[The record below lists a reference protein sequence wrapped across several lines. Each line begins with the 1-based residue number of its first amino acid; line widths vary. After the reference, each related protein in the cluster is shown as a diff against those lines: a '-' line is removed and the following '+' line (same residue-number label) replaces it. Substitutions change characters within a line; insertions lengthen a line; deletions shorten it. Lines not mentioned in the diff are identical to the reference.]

1 MTKPQNSNQKLLQ
14 LMLRAQYLS
23 QQDPQSDRG
32 YAMVIVSVISIF
44 MFSLLVAYMTI
55 TNLSKS
61 STNAYIDGNNSF
73 YVAESGLNRRA
84 SELRQKFEISNLPA
98 GTDPATIAECYPLV
112 IADSQNT
119 STYNPD
125 NDFQCR
131 NYRFRYG
138 NSSATVTSNSG
149 AFGGSTEV
157 TNKTDTVKYVAY
169 TFVKPKQNYSS
180 NPPTAKIIASGEPFA
195 GLNALEYKYTI
206 YSTAKKPSSVNLVAS
221 TADAAEIAA
230 KNKEISGTPTSAS
243 EDSLAAS
250 YDLKQAT
257 ADATNAANTGTAA
270 GNSSTNV
277 VLQMDF
283 KSRVVPLFQFAAFYE
298 DDLETNSVTPMTI
311 SGPVHT
317 NGNLKTISLNDASK
331 TDFTLGT
338 RFMDKVTVVE
348 DVYHSSVY
356 GSCNDCVVAV
366 YKGSG
371 SESLVT
377 KYGLFPTDATTLL
390 SDDQLAVFGDR
401 LKSKVPRLNPP
412 KPGFLREKNYVTN
425 ETGLYYGK
433 ADMRLKFFPTRE
445 MPFDFTSIQDGS
457 GCDLTANKIPSDRQ
471 HSNALSCLQL
481 TKGQL
486 QSLRQPVLITTSTTL
501 SSNDLDI
508 LKALKVSIAAADGTP
523 LTLSDLDRS
532 IDTTSATLSGWQLT
546 FKNLLSSGNQTLLK
560 DKTPIQIA
568 TERSSSFLPPPIQL
582 ITGTAN
588 STDTNINGGFYNQIT
603 NNHSAFSTTNGTW
616 MNMLQIN
623 IKSLTYWNR
632 DGIYV
637 EADTGNKNNL
647 TIPYAAP
654 TTLTLASGLSTN
666 NLAFIKAAADTS
678 KPASSFAYQGLAARD
693 SGVNAT
699 EGGLVF
705 HATVSDD
712 TNGNGSN
719 EIIAPITNQ
728 AIPGKDAKGD
738 PIARVDNYR
747 SYPGITGIRKSPYG
761 FVVSGGVELP
771 GPLTIATDQAAYIQG
786 DYNNPGDAFGVL
798 GGLPRTDPVNPSD
811 DTPTTANPNPRGYYR
826 QPAAI
831 MADTITFLS
840 NECEN
845 ANQQVNCGSNTTA
858 VRSRSVVTKGIA
870 INAALLSNIMKSTST
885 TFNGGLNKYMKH
897 LENWDRETVLNYTGS
912 MVSLGE
918 PLESDKIPV
927 NDYSVYKRNYN
938 YETRFNSFE
947 KLPPLSPSAVYL
959 RQDVFRR
966 NY

>member
-1 MTKPQNSNQKLLQ
+1 MNQPQNPNQKFLQ
-14 LMLRAQYLS
+14 LMLRAQYLV
-23 QQDPQSDRG
+23 QQDSQSDRG
-32 YAMVIVSVISIF
+32 YAMVIVSIISIF

-55 TNLSKS
+55 TNLTKS
-61 STNAYIDGNNSF
+61 STNAYIDGTNSF

-98 GTDPATIAECYPLV
+98 GADPATISECYPLV

-131 NYRFRYG
+131 NYRFSYG
-138 NSSATVTSNSG
+138 NSSATVKSNNS

-206 YSTAKKPSSVNLVAS
+206 YSTAKKPNSVNLVAS

-230 KNKEISGTPTSAS
+230 KNKKISGTPTSAS
-243 EDSLAAS
+243 EDSLAVS
-250 YDLKQAT
+250 YDIKQAA

-270 GNSSTNV
+270 ANSSTNI

-298 DDLETNSVTPMTI
+298 DDLETNSITPMTI

-317 NGNLKTISLNDASK
+317 NGNLKTISLNTAST

-338 RFMDKVTVVE
+338 RFMDKVTVAK

-356 GSCNDCVVAV
+356 GDCNTCVVAV

-371 SESLVT
+371 SESV
-377 KYGLFPTDATTLL
+377 KDNYGLFPIDSTTLL
-390 SDDQLAVFGDR
+390 SDDHLAIFGDR

-457 GCDLTANKIPSDRQ
+457 GCDLTAMKIPSDRQ

-501 SSNDLDI
+501 SSDDLDI
-508 LKALKVSIAAADGTP
+508 LKALKVSIAAASDLP
-523 LTLSDLDRS
+523 LTLNDLNQP
-532 IDTTSATLSGWQLT
+532 IDTTSDTLTGWKLT

-560 DKTPIQIA
+560 NKTPSQIA
-568 TERSSSFLPPPIQL
+568 TARSSSFLPPPIQR
-582 ITGTAN
+582 ITGTSN

-603 NNHSAFSTTNGTW
+603 NNDSFSTTNGTW

-647 TIPYAAP
+647 SAAYAAP
-654 TTLTLASGLSTN
+654 TTLTLASGQSTN
-666 NLAFIKAAADTS
+666 NLAFIKAVADTS
-678 KPASSFAYQGLAARD
+678 KPVSSFAYQGLAARD

-786 DYNNPGDAFGVL
+786 DYNNPGDAFAAGL
-798 GGLPRTDPVNPSD
+798 GLSQTTPFNPSD
-811 DTPTTANPNPRGYYR
+811 DTPTTANPNPRGFYR

-840 NECEN
+840 NQCLN
-845 ANQQVNCGSNTTA
+845 ANEQVNCGSSTTA
-858 VRSRSVVTKGIA
+858 VSSRPVVTNGIA
-870 INAALLSNIMKSTST
+870 INAALLSGIMKSTSS

-897 LENWDRETVLNYTGS
+897 LENWNRVTVLNYTGS

-918 PLESDKIPV
+918 SLESDKISV
-927 NDYSVYKRNYN
+927 NDPSVYKRNYN
-938 YETRFNSFE
+938 YETRFNSFD